1 VIRPPAGP
9 VAAAAR
15 LTWGALG
22 GIALDEGDRARL
34 AQGLGGIV
42 LFERNAASADQ
53 LRALTASI
61 RAAADGPVRISMDQE
76 GGHVIRAGDG
86 MATRFPGPM
95 ALAASGSVDL
105 ARAVAAATGRELRTL
120 GVDTV
125 LAPVL
130 DVATVLESAAVG
142 VRAFGDA
149 PGLVARFGAA
159 MVRGYLEGGVVPVPK
174 HLPGHG
180 RTGEDSHVGQA
191 VVRGSMEALG
201 RLDLPPFAAAVG
213 AGAPAV
219 MTGHVVC
226 EALDAAAPAS
236 LAAATASLARGRLRF
251 GGLLVT
257 DALVMDAITERVTL
271 EEAGVLALA
280 AGMDAAMAIEGQR
293 RVLDGL
299 AAGIADGRVSADRV
313 TEALGRAAALERTA
327 AGLPGLALGAPLPA
341 AELERHAALAR
352 EVAERSLV
360 LVGDEAGVLPLDARS
375 SVLVVDVTGA
385 GRSPIEGAA
394 GSTRGTGA
402 RLARSFPRARV
413 LDLGGTD
420 AAGLLGVEAAV
431 AAARGAEAVVLLTRD
446 AFAGPMA
453 GLPGRIAATGR
464 PLVHVA
470 LRSPLDLVP
479 GREGA
484 AGRPA
489 TRVAAWADTPATLDA
504 VAHALL
510 GRIPFRGR
518 LPVRL
523 PARLRS
529 IHRPIDVL
537 EMPA

>member
-1 VIRPPAGP
+1 MTRPPAGP

-22 GIALDEGDRARL
+22 GFALDDADRARL
-34 AQGLGGIV
+34 AQGLGGVV
-42 LFERNAASADQ
+42 LFERNVVSAEQ
-53 LRALTASI
+53 LGALTASI
-61 RAAADGPVRISMDQE
+61 RAVAPGPVRISMDQE

-86 MATRFPGPM
+86 IATRFPGPM
-95 ALAASGSVDL
+95 ALAATGSVRL
-105 ARAVAAATGRELRTL
+105 ARAVAAATGRELRAL
-120 GVDTV
+120 GLDTV
-125 LAPVL
+125 LAPVV
-130 DVATVLESAAVG
+130 DVAAVLESAAVG
-142 VRAFGDA
+142 VRAFGDE

-180 RTGEDSHVGQA
+180 RTGEDSHVSQA
-191 VVRGSMEALG
+191 VVRGSMDALA
-201 RLDLPPFAAAVG
+201 RLDLPPFAAAVA
-213 AGAPAV
+213 AGAPA
-219 MTGHVVC
+219 MMAGHVVC

-251 GGLLVT
+251 DGLLVT

-299 AAGIADGRVSADRV
+299 AAGIADGRVSAHRV
-313 TEALGRAAALERTA
+313 AEALGRAAALERTA
-327 AGLPGLALGAPLPA
+327 AGLPGTPLGAPLPGA
-341 AELERHAALAR
+341 ALERHAALAR

-360 LVGDEAGVLPLDARS
+360 LMGDEADMLPLDGRS
-375 SVLVVDVTGA
+375 SVLVVDVTGV

-394 GSTRGTGA
+394 GSTGGGGA
-402 RLARSFPRARV
+402 RLARSFARARV
-413 LDLGGTD
+413 LELDRTD
-420 AAGLLGVEAAV
+420 AAALLAAEAAV
-431 AAARGAEAVVLLTRD
+431 AAARDADVVVLLTRD
-446 AFAGPMA
+446 AFAGPMD
-453 GLPGRIAATGR
+453 GLPDRLAATGR

-470 LRSPLDLVP
+470 LRNPLDLGP
-479 GREGA
+479 PREGR
-484 AGRPA
+484 AGTPTARI
-489 TRVAAWADTPATLDA
+489 AAWADTPATLDA
-504 VAHALL
+504 VALALL

-523 PARLRS
+523 PSAR
-529 IHRPIDVL
+529 HPIDAL